1 MSRLFWL
8 TEDQVERISPFFPKE
23 RGVGRANDRK
33 VLSGIIYVIKNG
45 LQWADAPIEYGPH
58 KTLYNRFRRWSENGV
73 FERIFEELAKPQD
86 DAGSVLM
93 IDATHHD
100 LMDRLLMI
108 TGGIVATSSA
118 THQRCDNMVGARGFE
133 PPTPCTQNRCAT
145 RLRHAPTVAPS

>member
-93 IDATHHD
+93 IDAT
-100 LMDRLLMI
+100 RNN
-108 TGGIVATSSA
+108 AT
-118 THQRCDNMVGARGFE
+118 
-133 PPTPCTQNRCAT
+133 
-145 RLRHAPTVAPS
+145 

>member
-93 IDATHHD
+93 IDAMENKVDFPGIFITFHHATKN
-100 LMDRLLMI
+100 LR
-108 TGGIVATSSA
+108 GIL
-118 THQRCDNMVGARGFE
+118 
-133 PPTPCTQNRCAT
+133 CAT
-145 RLRHAPTVAPS
+145 FTYLGDHPY